1 MARTTCAPPGSTCNS
16 PAVSVNWF
24 YRSMARI
31 HAATLAGDNIG
42 VVQAPGTRQT
52 PEVASPEIWN
62 TNLLGVSGV
71 VTVVWVMLLTITGP
85 GSFDYA
91 LTPLQRLAFFVA
103 VGVLSWP
110 VGHALAA
117 TLLHI
122 VRLRSAA
129 VIGLTA
135 IAVGLYV
142 AANVA
147 AVAFALDKL
156 FVPAAPDEFS
166 LATIYLLCAAI
177 VVPHVGLVYFLA
189 WQRAQLKLSRAQAL
203 ATVDPNPTAA
213 AHQPAQPPAPSEPLP
228 GAEPHARFLNRL
240 PEELGRDLVYIKGM
254 GHYLDVVTTSG
265 SGTLLMRFADAI
277 LELGDTGLRA
287 HRSYWVARRHI
298 TGLARRDG
306 HTVIRLTSGDEVPV
320 SRTYRAGVSAAKA
333 SRTAPNHG
341 AQRGKRSSH

>member
-1 MARTTCAPPGSTCNS
+1 MN
-16 PAVSVNWF
+16 
-24 YRSMARI
+24 RI
-31 HAATLAGDNIG
+31 HATAWARDNIG
-42 VVQAPGTRQT
+42 
-52 PEVASPEIWN
+52 ESPEIWN
-62 TNLLGVSGV
+62 GNLLGVSAI
-71 VTVVWVMLLTITGP
+71 VTVVWVMLLTVTGP
-85 GSFDYA
+85 GNLDYA
-91 LTPLQRLAFFVA
+91 LTPLQRLAFFA
-103 VGVLSWP
+103 GAGGLSWP

-147 AVAFALDKL
+147 AVGFALDRL

-166 LATIYLLCAAI
+166 LAGMYLLSAVI

-189 WQRAQLKLSRAQAL
+189 WQRAKLKLSRAQAL
-203 ATVDPNPTAA
+203 ATADPNPTAA
-213 AHQPAQPPAPSEPLP
+213 AHQPAQPPASSEPLP

-240 PEELGRDLVYIKGM
+240 PEALGRDLVYIRGM

-265 SGTLLMRFADAI
+265 SGTLLMRLADAI
-277 LELGDTGLRA
+277 QELGDIGLRA
-287 HRSYWVARRHI
+287 HRSYWVAHRHI
-298 TGLARRDG
+298 TRLARRDG

-320 SRTYRAGVSAAKA
+320 SRTYRAAVSEAKA

-341 AQRGKRSSH
+341 AQRAKRPSH

>member
-1 MARTTCAPPGSTCNS
+1 MN
-16 PAVSVNWF
+16 
-24 YRSMARI
+24 RI
-31 HAATLAGDNIG
+31 HATAWARDNIG
-42 VVQAPGTRQT
+42 
-52 PEVASPEIWN
+52 ESPEIWN
-62 TNLLGVSGV
+62 GNLLGVSAI
-71 VTVVWVMLLTITGP
+71 VTVVWVMLLTVTGP
-85 GSFDYA
+85 GNLDYA
-91 LTPLQRLAFFVA
+91 LTPLQRLAFFA
-103 VGVLSWP
+103 GAGGLSWP

-147 AVAFALDKL
+147 AVGFALDRL

-166 LATIYLLCAAI
+166 LAGMYLLSAVI

-189 WQRAQLKLSRAQAL
+189 WQRAKLKLSCAQAP
-203 ATVDPNPTAA
+203 ATADPDPVVHVSTDPDTGA
-213 AHQPAQPPAPSEPLP
+213 AHLPAPPPASPAPLP
-228 GAEPHARFLNRL
+228 EAESHARFLNRL
-240 PEELGRDLVYIKGM
+240 PEEVGRDLVYIRGM

-287 HRSYWVARRHI
+287 HRSYWVAHRHI
-298 TGLARRDG
+298 TRLARRDG
-306 HTVIRLTSGDEVPV
+306 HTVIRLTNGDEVPV
-320 SRTYRAGVSAAKA
+320 SRTYRAAVSEANA
-333 SRTAPNHG
+333 SRTAPNRG
-341 AQRGKRSSH
+341 A